1 MNVIAQ
7 YVRVIHMALAL
18 SVLGVLSAAA
28 APASVTRTNL
38 VDRWLTNVVEVR
50 MSANRFVDEYH
61 TNWVRRV
68 TTNVVDVYATNHV
81 LVALTNRVVI
91 DLPRTNFVTAYQT
104 NVKTLHLTNWATVLI
119 FKTNWVTQPITNVVQ
134 IDLARTAVPGTEDE
148 ITKAPGEHTA
158 TVAAP
163 KNDRQ
168 IEGALTPT
176 SSQNALAMEAKREGR
191 VTGNGSVEV
200 RLSVRWTNNANMPVQ
215 VQQWRIEREDG
226 SILCFGQDQEFKRAL
241 PVGKY
246 KVEVKAQRDNGPLLA
261 GLGTLAVMPRE
272 VLLQQRAAGNN

>member
-1 MNVIAQ
+1 
-7 YVRVIHMALAL
+7 
-18 SVLGVLSAAA
+18 
-28 APASVTRTNL
+28 
-38 VDRWLTNVVEVR
+38 
-50 MSANRFVDEYH
+50 
-61 TNWVRRV
+61 
-68 TTNVVDVYATNHV
+68 
-81 LVALTNRVVI
+81 
-91 DLPRTNFVTAYQT
+91 
-104 NVKTLHLTNWATVLI
+104 VKTLHLTNWATVLI

-148 ITKAPGEHTA
+148 